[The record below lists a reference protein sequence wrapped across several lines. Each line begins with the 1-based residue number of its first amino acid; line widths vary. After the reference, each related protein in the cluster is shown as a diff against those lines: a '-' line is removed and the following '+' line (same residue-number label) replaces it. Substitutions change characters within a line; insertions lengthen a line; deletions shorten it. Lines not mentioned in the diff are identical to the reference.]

1 VSAANWSAID
11 GAGPASSSPAGRTPP
26 AASLPSGMTLWAAQ
40 VRAMVALELR
50 KALFGRRSLL
60 VYGLAGL
67 PVLVM
72 VVLMVAHRPGG
83 DPVFEN
89 LGEARQVF
97 SIIFQTF
104 ILRAVIFFGC
114 VGIFTNLFRGEVL
127 DRSLHY
133 YLLSPVRREVLTV
146 GKYLAG
152 LALTWILF
160 VGTVVLCFLMLYPPF
175 GFSRASADLFS
186 GGGLGQL
193 GSYVLVTMLACLGY
207 GSVFLVIGLLFRN
220 PILPAGA
227 VLGWETLHFLLPPML
242 KRISVIH
249 YLKGLVPVPMSE
261 GPFAVVTEPPPAIVS
276 VVGLLLFTVVAVA
289 AASLLLRRMEIRY
302 GED

>member
-1 VSAANWSAID
+1 VSAGGWNLGEAA
-11 GAGPASSSPAGRTPP
+11 P
-26 AASLPSGMTLWAAQ
+26 AAAPGGAPRSSAASALPSGMSLWVAQ
-40 VRAMVALELR
+40 VRAMVGLELR
-50 KALFGRRSLL
+50 KALLGRRSLL
-60 VYGLAGL
+60 VYALAGL

-72 VVLMVAHRPGG
+72 LVLMVARRPGG
-83 DPVFEN
+83 EPVFES

-146 GKYLAG
+146 GKYLSG
-152 LALTWILF
+152 LALTCILF
-160 VGTVVLCFLMLYPPF
+160 VGTVVVCFTMLYPPF
-175 GFSRASADLFS
+175 GFSRATADLF
-186 GGGLGQL
+186 GPGLAHL
-193 GSYVLVTMLACLGY
+193 GAYVLVTVLACLGY
-207 GSVFLVIGLLFRN
+207 GSVFLVIGLLFKN

-261 GPFAVVTEPPPAIVS
+261 GPFAVVADPPPAIVS
-276 VVGLLLFTVVAVA
+276 IVGLLVFAVVAVA
-289 AASLLLRRMEIRY
+289 IASLLLRRMEIRY

>member
-1 VSAANWSAID
+1 MSATSWSPAAGATGGGPAGPRTPASAAL
-11 GAGPASSSPAGRTPP
+11 PAG
-26 AASLPSGMTLWAAQ
+26 LPLWLAQ
-40 VRAMVALELR
+40 VRAMVWVELR
-50 KALFGRRSLL
+50 KALLGRRSLL

-67 PVLVM
+67 PVGVMLLLM
-72 VVLMVAHRPGG
+72 VVRRPGG

-114 VGIFTNLFRGEVL
+114 VGVFTNLFRGEVL

-152 LALTWILF
+152 LALTCLLF
-160 VGTVVLCFLMLYPPF
+160 VGTVVICFGLLYPPF
-175 GFSRASADLFS
+175 GLSRASADLFS
-186 GGGLGQL
+186 GGGLGHL
-193 GSYVLVTMLACLGY
+193 GAYVLITVLACLGY
-207 GSVFLVIGLLFRN
+207 GSVFLVIGMLFKN

-227 VLGWETLHFLLPPML
+227 VLGWEALHFLLPPML

-261 GPFAVVTEPPPAIVS
+261 GPFAVVSEPPPAIVS
-276 VVGLLLFTVVAVA
+276 IVGLLLFTVLAVA

>member
-1 VSAANWSAID
+1 MSTTSWSSTDTRPGATPAA
-11 GAGPASSSPAGRTPP
+11 PRTPP
-26 AASLPSGMTLWAAQ
+26 SAVLPSGTTLWLAQ
-40 VRAMVALELR
+40 VRAMVGLELR
-50 KALFGRRSLL
+50 KALLGRRSLV

-72 VVLMVAHRPGG
+72 LVLMVARRPGG

-133 YLLSPVRREVLTV
+133 YLLSPVRREVLTA
-146 GKYLAG
+146 GKYLSG
-152 LALTWILF
+152 LALTCILF
-160 VGTVVLCFLMLYPPF
+160 VGTVVICFLMLYPPF
-175 GFSRASADLFS
+175 GLSRASADLLD
-186 GGGLGQL
+186 GGLVQL
-193 GSYVLVTMLACLGY
+193 GQYVLVTVLACLGY
-207 GSVFLVIGLLFRN
+207 GSVFLVIGLLFKN

-227 VLGWETLHFLLPPML
+227 VLGWELVNFLLPPML
-242 KRISVIH
+242 KRISVVH

-261 GPFAVVTEPPPAIVS
+261 GPFAVVADPPPAIVS
-276 VVGLLLFTVVAVA
+276 IFGLLLLTVVAVA
-289 AASLLLRRMEIRY
+289 VAGVLLRRMEIRY

>member
-1 VSAANWSAID
+1 MSTTSWSSTGPQP
-11 GAGPASSSPAGRTPP
+11 GATPTVPRTPP
-26 AASLPSGMTLWAAQ
+26 SAVLPSGTTLWLAQ
-40 VRAMVALELR
+40 VRAMVGLELR
-50 KALFGRRSLL
+50 KALLGRRSLV

-72 VVLMVAHRPGG
+72 LVLMVARRPGG

-133 YLLSPVRREVLTV
+133 YLLSPVRREVLTA
-146 GKYLAG
+146 GKYLSG
-152 LALTWILF
+152 LALTCILF
-160 VGTVVLCFLMLYPPF
+160 VGTVVICFLMLYPPF
-175 GFSRASADLFS
+175 GLSRASTDLFS
-186 GGGLGQL
+186 DGGLGQL
-193 GSYVLVTMLACLGY
+193 ASYVLVTVLACLGY
-207 GSVFLVIGLLFRN
+207 GSVFLVIGLLFKN
-220 PILPAGA
+220 PIIPAGA
-227 VLGWETLHFLLPPML
+227 VLGWELVNFLLPPML

-261 GPFAVVTEPPPAIVS
+261 GPFAVVADPPPAIVS
-276 VVGLLLFTVVAVA
+276 IVGLLLLTVVAVA
-289 AASLLLRRMEIRY
+289 IAGVLLRRMEIRY